1 MQNIFILQSDP
12 IMLGPYEFACPFCN
26 KIMKTKAD
34 MLRHIRTH
42 TSEKPF
48 PCNFCNAKF
57 ALKQSKE
64 RHEKRIHY
72 NFNS

>member
-1 MQNIFILQSDP
+1 
-12 IMLGPYEFACPFCN
+12 
-26 KIMKTKAD
+26 MKTKAD
-34 MLRHIRTH
+34 MQRHIRTH

-64 RHEKRIHY
+64 RHEQRIHY
-72 NFNS
+72 NFKKF